1 MGFAGSG
8 GRHPVLSEIAR
19 LPHPC
24 KKPKGGA
31 ASVGRHKGGR
41 VCQPA
46 NHRRTRPN
54 ICRKVTESMRRNLII
69 AGLILAFE
77 AYVGD
82 GLIGMGYG
90 TTLVVVFVIRAV
102 AEKQR
107 RLEMFRIAVIYALMF
122 VATLALISSNVRL
135 AYHRAVPV
143 ISAVSRYHSER
154 GHYPETL
161 DELVPAYLPSI
172 PHAGFTLLSRD
183 FRYISAERPQLYFP
197 AMFHGVFTYDFS
209 TETWRANE

>member
-1 MGFAGSG
+1 
-8 GRHPVLSEIAR
+8 
-19 LPHPC
+19 
-24 KKPKGGA
+24 
-31 ASVGRHKGGR
+31 
-41 VCQPA
+41 
-46 NHRRTRPN
+46 
-54 ICRKVTESMRRNLII
+54 
-69 AGLILAFE
+69 
-77 AYVGD
+77 
-82 GLIGMGYG
+82 MGYG

-172 PHAGFTLLSRD
+172 PHAGFTLLSRH

-209 TETWRANE
+209 TETWRSNE